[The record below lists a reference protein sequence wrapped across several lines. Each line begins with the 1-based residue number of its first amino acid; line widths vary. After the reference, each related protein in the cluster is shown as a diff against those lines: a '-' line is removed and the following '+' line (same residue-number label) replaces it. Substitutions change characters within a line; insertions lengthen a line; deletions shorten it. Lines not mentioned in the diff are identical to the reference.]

1 MWFDHLQ
8 RRNAVTPS
16 ADAARR
22 RATREQTAA
31 DFALIIPGGPA
42 RRSFVAFGL
51 FAFLV
56 TVYVASPMRTPYD
69 SRWSVHTAMS
79 LIEGQGGDLTDYLPV
94 LAKNNFYCIEYPGG
108 RPHTVFPIGVSLLSA
123 PIVAALAFVAPSFK
137 GMLRETVPQ
146 NLEKVLA
153 SIDAL
158 QTARPSCRIK
168 AAML

>member
-1 MWFDHLQ
+1 MPSRQALT
-8 RRNAVTPS
+8 RRGG
-16 ADAARR
+16 ARLGSR
-22 RATREQTAA
+22 LRLTV
-31 DFALIIPGGPA
+31 ALIIPGGPA

-69 SRWSVHTAMS
+69 SRWSVHIAIS
-79 LIEGQGGDLTDYLPV
+79 LIEGQGGDLTDYPPV

-137 GMLRETVPQ
+137 GMLGKRYR
-146 NLEKVLA
+146 K
-153 SIDAL
+153 IWK
-158 QTARPSCRIK
+158 RY
-168 AAML
+168 